1 MVSIIQTNLKNFIS
15 SLQPNL
21 RRKIMHHELNC
32 KCFGGDES
40 VVANM
45 ISLAA
50 MGNIKDAELM
60 AYNLVSGNLSKRD
73 SKLCSEDIGLG
84 LRLMLD
90 RFPIPII
97 SSTNPRGMTH

>member
-1 MVSIIQTNLKNFIS
+1 
-15 SLQPNL
+15 
-21 RRKIMHHELNC
+21 
-32 KCFGGDES
+32 
-40 VVANM
+40 
-45 ISLAA
+45 

-60 AYNLVSGNLSKRD
+60 AYNLVSGNLVKEIVS
-73 SKLCSEDIGLG
+73 CSEDIGLG